1 MKKALGAAFAAL
13 LLGGVTAVTPVGAQ
27 NRGAEPG
34 KFDHYVL
41 SLSWSPSYC
50 ATEGASERS
59 IQCSRPYAFL
69 VHGLWPQYVRGYPEF
84 CRTRESDRVP
94 DSLVR
99 DYLDIIPSPGLIGH
113 QWRKHG
119 SCTGLDQRSYLD
131 LSRDA
136 WSRVKI
142 PDEFVLPKAPI
153 MISPRELERRFIS
166 VNQGLTT
173 GAISVSCD
181 RRYLR
186 EVRICL
192 SKDLEFTPCEDV
204 DRKSCRL
211 DHVLMP
217 PVRPARR

>member
-1 MKKALGAAFAAL
+1 MIKRLGAAFAAL
-13 LLGGVTAVTPVGAQ
+13 LLCTATAASPAVAQ
-27 NRGAEPG
+27 HRGAEPG

-69 VHGLWPQYVRGYPEF
+69 VHGLWPQYERGYPEF
-84 CRTRESDRVP
+84 CRTREPDRVP

-119 SCTGLDQRSYLD
+119 SCTGLDQREYLE
-131 LSRDA
+131 LSREA
-136 WSRVKI
+136 WNSVAI
-142 PDEFVLPKAPI
+142 PDVFRLPEAPI
-153 MISPRELERRFIS
+153 MISPRQVERAFIDA
-166 VNQGLTT
+166 NKGLTPD
-173 GAISVSCD
+173 AIAVTCD

-211 DHVLMP
+211 NHALMP
-217 PVRPARR
+217 PVR